1 MDFIKYLKASLPPR
15 IPKKEDIYHFIPSKF
30 LKRSKLQELKMPLKE
45 SKITCNEYRE
55 TIRKIENGE
64 IELIFFDGPFLTEEE
79 EKIHR
84 EILYLKFKKEME
96 DKLNGISNSR
106 RSRPTIKM

>member
-15 IPKKEDIYHFIPSKF
+15 IPKKEDIYYFTPSTF

-64 IELIFFDGPFLTEEE
+64 VELIFFDGPFLTEEE
-79 EKIHR
+79 EKIHM
-84 EILYLKFKKEME
+84 EILFLKFKKEVE
-96 DKLNGISNSR
+96 DKLNGISDSR
-106 RSRPTIKM
+106 RSR